1 MWRTWSPPVSASLRQ
16 SSLFRKKSTQ
26 QSQSER
32 QKETERQRDR
42 ETERRATLDK
52 LFCTACFVVQFPTR
66 LIVNDVV
73 VLLDRGQGGRRNI
86 EARGKRLHSVIT
98 LTEVCL
104 LGTQNGKEAAHYFIP
119 VQTASLSLPPCP
131 FLLPSLSFSP
141 SLLPSLWAPRFLLS
155 LPPLLPY
162 SSRPSQ
168 CWSPREKSTLQQPT
182 ACARFCVTIKSQS
195 QPTSRPSSCP
205 PRRPRRS
212 QSVCALCVTVPFKRS
227 LARAPH
233 THTTLTCTHHV
244 RVQVCR
250 LKHEQRCARTPS
262 GLHSSTSWS
271 VERYLFATLIVVM
284 VEEHRHRIHTTLE
297 QPFPTTHAGAKED
310 KLVRGCRCHR

>member
-131 FLLPSLSFSP
+131 FLLPFYLPCGLPAFSFLCHLCFP
-141 SLLPSLWAPRFLLS
+141 IPQGPRS
-155 LPPLLPY
+155 AGRRGK
-162 SSRPSQ
+162 SRRCNSRP
-168 CWSPREKSTLQQPT
+168 R
-182 ACARFCVTIKSQS
+182 ARVS
-195 QPTSRPSSCP
+195 
-205 PRRPRRS
+205 
-212 QSVCALCVTVPFKRS
+212 A
-227 LARAPH
+227 
-233 THTTLTCTHHV
+233 
-244 RVQVCR
+244 
-250 LKHEQRCARTPS
+250 
-262 GLHSSTSWS
+262 
-271 VERYLFATLIVVM
+271 
-284 VEEHRHRIHTTLE
+284 
-297 QPFPTTHAGAKED
+297 
-310 KLVRGCRCHR
+310 